1 MQADPPHEPSI
12 WQLVYEGRTVSLEQ
26 RLLEVGDLIEKKV
39 WFNCGGPGE
48 DKMVRMT
55 MLGIAA
61 RCGHDKTVEMLLRN
75 GADYTFLDSV
85 GRTPLHIAVASCE
98 VQCALELL
106 NWGSD
111 VHTEDMYGMSV
122 LQRAVSEDSLEM
134 VQLLIRF
141 KANPFVASRNGGLAL
156 NFALSLSPVR
166 EFLEDL
172 KEMMDRDFAFA
183 CGHHPRMGEQ
193 SVVATLDPE
202 VIRMILEMDCVYD
215 GI

>member
-1 MQADPPHEPSI
+1 MQAGPPQEPWI
-12 WQLVYEGRTVSLEQ
+12 WTLVQEGRTVALEQ
-26 RLLEVGDLIEKKV
+26 RLLEGGGPIERKC

-48 DKMVRMT
+48 GKTVRMT

-61 RCGHDKTVEMLLRN
+61 WQGHHKTVEMLLRN
-75 GADYTFLDSV
+75 GADYSFLDSD
-85 GRTPLHIAVASCE
+85 GRTPLHIAVAGCE

-111 VHTEDMYGMSV
+111 VNTEDFEGTSV
-122 LQRAVSEDSLEM
+122 LQRAVIENSLEM

-183 CGHHPRMGEQ
+183 CGHHPRIGEQ

-202 VIRMILEMDCVYD
+202 VIRMILDLDCVYD

>member
-1 MQADPPHEPSI
+1 MQAGPPQEPWI
-12 WQLVYEGRTVSLEQ
+12 WDLVQKGRMVALEQ
-26 RLLEVGDLIEKKV
+26 RLLEGGDLIEKTIG
-39 WFNCGGPGE
+39 FNCGGTG
-48 DKMVRMT
+48 DTDIVRMT
-55 MLGIAA
+55 MLGVAA
-61 RCGHDKTVEMLLRN
+61 WHGHHNTVEMLLRN
-75 GADYTFLDSV
+75 GADYSFLDSV
-85 GRTPLHIAVASCE
+85 GRTPLHIAVTRCE

-111 VHTEDMYGMSV
+111 VNAEDFEGRSV
-122 LQRAVSEDSLEM
+122 LQRAVIENSLEM

-141 KANPFVASRNGGLAL
+141 KANPFAASRNGGLAL
-156 NFALSLSPVR
+156 NFALSSSPVR
-166 EFLEDL
+166 EFLKDL

-183 CGHHPRMGEQ
+183 CGHHPRIGEQ